1 MNIKR
6 PIYVGIDFCNDFSQV
21 SYYNFTDNEP
31 VSVGFSGPDSGY
43 NIPCVISKTIGKE
56 QWFAGDEAKNSAAL
70 GEAVLVDNLLGKA
83 RERNPVIIDDNTYM
97 PADLISVFL
106 NEILQSVKI
115 AAGVDEIEKV
125 CITLDN
131 FNISILNILSD
142 VMSRLGFT
150 GDRVAFAS
158 HSESFVYYSL
168 CQKPEL
174 WKNDVV
180 LFEYDEKGLRFKLL
194 NIATFR
200 GQKMVMTK
208 EEDFS
213 EEMPY
218 SLIENRASSEYL
230 DKKLTEIARRQFEKK
245 TISTVYLTGKAFSN
259 ELATPDFIKTIC
271 DRKKAFS
278 GQNLF
283 VKGACYQAF
292 ETSEGVRMK
301 EFLLACPERITTG
314 IELKIL
320 DRGKDK
326 ILRLVRPGINWYG
339 VDCSYNLIVDEA
351 EELEIFLSPVDT
363 VEKQMV
369 RVPLTDFPKRPR
381 KTTLI
386 TLNLS
391 FTSDRRCHLMVIDK
405 GFGEFFASSG
415 RIINEEI
422 LL

>member
-6 PIYVGIDFCNDFSQV
+6 TIYVGIDFCNDFSQV

-56 QWFAGDEAKNSAAL
+56 QWFAGDEAKNSATL

-142 VMSRLGFT
+142 VMSRLGFN
-150 GDRVAFAS
+150 GDKVCFAS

-180 LFEYDEKGLRFKLL
+180 LFEYDEKGLQFKLL

-259 ELATPDFIKTIC
+259 ELATPDFIKIIC

-351 EELEIFLSPVDT
+351 GELEIFLSQVDM
-363 VEKQMV
+363 VGKQMV

>member
-6 PIYVGIDFCNDFSQV
+6 PIYVGIDLCNDFSQV

-43 NIPCVISKTIGKE
+43 NIPCIISKTIGKE
-56 QWFAGDEAKNSAAL
+56 QWFVGDEAKNSAAL
-70 GEAVLVDNLLGKA
+70 GEAIIVDNLLKKIK
-83 RERNPVIIDDNTYM
+83 ERNPVTIDDNSYM
-97 PADLISVFL
+97 PADLIHIFL

-115 AAGVDEIEKV
+115 AAGVEEIEKV
-125 CITLDN
+125 CITLEN
-131 FNISILNILSD
+131 FNISILNILAD
-142 VMSRLGFT
+142 VMNKLGFPS
-150 GDRVAFAS
+150 DKVSFSS
-158 HSESFVYYSL
+158 HAESFVYYSL

-174 WKNDVV
+174 WKNDVA

-213 EEMPY
+213 DEMPY
-218 SLIENRASSEYL
+218 SLIENKASAEYM
-230 DKKLTEIARRQFEKK
+230 DKKLSEIGRKMFDKK
-245 TISTVYLTGKAFSN
+245 TISTVYLTGKAFS
-259 ELATPDFIKTIC
+259 EEFAAPEFIKLIC
-271 DRKKAFS
+271 DRKKAFA
-278 GQNLF
+278 GQNLY
-283 VKGACYQAF
+283 VKGACYQAY
-292 ETSEGVRMK
+292 EVAEGLRMK
-301 EFLLACPERITTG
+301 EFMLACPERITTG
-314 IELKIL
+314 IELKIM

-326 ILRLVRPGINWYG
+326 ILRLIRPGINWYG
-339 VDCSYNLIVDEA
+339 VNCSYNLIVDET

-363 VEKQMV
+363 IEKQVV
-369 RVPLTDFPKRPR
+369 RVSLKDFPKRPR

-391 FTSDRRCHLMVIDK
+391 FTSDKRCHLMVVDK

-415 RIINEEI
+415 RVINEEI

>member
-1 MNIKR
+1 MNIKK

-31 VSVGFSGPDSGY
+31 VSVGFSAPDNGY
-43 NIPCVISKTIGKE
+43 NIPSVISKTIGKE

-70 GEAVLVDNLLGKA
+70 GEAVSVDNLLVKA
-83 RERNPVIIDDNTYM
+83 RERNPVTVDDISYM
-97 PADLISVFL
+97 PADLIGIFL

-125 CITLDN
+125 CITLEN
-131 FNISILNILSD
+131 FNISILNIIAE
-142 VMSRLGFT
+142 VMDRLGYK
-150 GDRVAFAS
+150 GDKVCYAS
-158 HSESFVYYSL
+158 HTESFVYYSL

-180 LFEYDEKGLRFKLL
+180 LFEYNENGLKFRQL
-194 NIATFR
+194 NIAVFR
-200 GQKMVMTK
+200 GQKLVMTN
-208 EEDFS
+208 EVDYS
-213 EEMPY
+213 DEMSY
-218 SLIENRASSEYL
+218 SLIENKASSEYL
-230 DKKLTEIARRQFEKK
+230 DKKLTEIAVKQFEKK

-259 ELATPDFIKTIC
+259 ELSAPDFIKTIC

-278 GQNLF
+278 GQNLY
-283 VKGACYQAF
+283 VKGACYQAY
-292 ETSEGVRMK
+292 ETSIGSRMK
-301 EFLLACPERITTG
+301 EFILACPERITTG
-314 IELKIL
+314 VEIKIQ

-326 ILRLVRPGINWYG
+326 ILRIVRPGVNWFG
-339 VDCSYNLIVDEA
+339 VNCSYNLIVDDT

-363 VEKQMV
+363 VEKQVV
-369 RVPLTDFPKRPR
+369 RVSLKDFPKRPR
-381 KTTLI
+381 RTTLI
-386 TLNLS
+386 TLNIS

-415 RIINEEI
+415 RVINEEI

>member
-150 GDRVAFAS
+150 GDRVCFAS